1 MASEM
6 PGEAKILGFDKYSP
20 VANTN
25 EIIRRIMSP
34 ISADRVQSY
43 YRENAQTLPQQS
55 ILIEKEQ
62 FDFYLP
68 LGEPP
73 ADGYGVI
80 VFIAPY
86 DEAPIPFQW
95 RKVFDR
101 HGIIYIA
108 ARKSG
113 NDHNMIG
120 RRIPLALHAYE
131 NIAHRY
137 RLNPDRVYISGFSG
151 GSRTAMRVAL
161 YYPDIFHGAILNSG
175 SDPFGNAGIG
185 IPSAELFSLFQSR
198 TRMVQVTG
206 TEDEFVKLEDTKM
219 RTSAAAFCVQ
229 NLYSQ
234 PMRRT
239 GHALMN
245 TQMLETA
252 IVRIEKSP
260 ADKNN
265 LSQCR
270 DQLKLAIDDGLNATQ
285 KLLDQGLKKR
295 AGEQLS
301 VIDQRYG
308 GLAAPRS
315 VEIARKILAAEQA
328 GK

>member
-1 MASEM
+1 
-6 PGEAKILGFDKYSP
+6 
-20 VANTN
+20 
-25 EIIRRIMSP
+25 
-34 ISADRVQSY
+34 
-43 YRENAQTLPQQS
+43 
-55 ILIEKEQ
+55 
-62 FDFYLP
+62 
-68 LGEPP
+68 
-73 ADGYGVI
+73 
-80 VFIAPY
+80 
-86 DEAPIPFQW
+86 
-95 RKVFDR
+95 VFDR

-131 NIAHRY
+131 NIARRY

-185 IPSAELFSLFQSR
+185 IPAAELFFLFQSR

-219 RTSAAAFCVQ
+219 RTSAASFCVQ

-234 PMRRT
+234 PMRKM
-239 GHALMN
+239 GHALMSA
-245 TQMLETA
+245 QALESA
-252 IVRIEKSP
+252 IVRIEKTP

-265 LSQCR
+265 LSECR
-270 DQLKLAIDDGLNATQ
+270 DQLKLAIDDGLNAAQ
-285 KLLDQGLKKR
+285 KLLDQGLRKK

-301 VIDQRYG
+301 VIDARYG

>member
-1 MASEM
+1 
-6 PGEAKILGFDKYSP
+6 
-20 VANTN
+20 
-25 EIIRRIMSP
+25 MSP

-43 YRENAQTLPQQS
+43 YRENTQALPQQS
-55 ILIEKEQ
+55 ISLEKEQ

-73 ADGYGVI
+73 ANGYGLI

-86 DEAPIPFQW
+86 DEAEIPFKW

-101 HGIIYIA
+101 HGIIYVA

-131 NIAHRY
+131 NIVHRY
-137 RLNPDRVYISGFSG
+137 RLDPERVYISGFSG

-161 YYPDIFHGAILNSG
+161 YYPDIFYGAILNSG
-175 SDPFGNAGIG
+175 SDSFGNSGIG
-185 IPSAELFSLFQSR
+185 IPSEELFSLFQSR

-206 TEDEFVKLEDTKM
+206 TEDELVKIEDARM
-219 RTSAAAFCVQ
+219 RTSAESFCVR

-234 PMRRT
+234 PMRKM
-239 GHALMN
+239 GHALMGA
-245 TQMLETA
+245 LEVENA
-252 IVRIEKSP
+252 IVRIEKMPIDES
-260 ADKNN
+260 N
-265 LSQCR
+265 LSECR
-270 DQLKLAIDDGLNATQ
+270 SRLKLAIDNGLDEVQ
-285 KLLDQGLKKR
+285 KYLDQGLEKKS
-295 AGEQLS
+295 GEQLS
-301 VIDQRYG
+301 IIDNHYG

-315 VEIARKILAAEQA
+315 VEIARKILSAEHHSR
-328 GK
+328 